1 MNIFNQIFNT
11 DCYKDYQ
18 NVRGIQNVYT
28 PIDKIEEAT
37 GFEFNSL
44 IDSSTKE
51 VGVLFNFEFIENII
65 KKINKDYINNIHITF
80 FYDSIFDLNE
90 AKFICS
96 YNNFENISF
105 ESIEDFSNSK
115 NIKDLEKTMA
125 NKKFDVIFS
134 NPPYSGPREAVNID
148 VKIFNEVIKYT
159 TELFFIMPCACF
171 ISHLWKDTRKTHPDV
186 IAKNYLPKLEKIVI
200 FEPNKLFNGLCA
212 KEADIA
218 ILHFNNNKEDKTIS
232 YIDTKYGRN
241 INKALNDFSEL
252 HRFTS
257 YSDNFTKNLATIK
270 TKIDNWIENKTD
282 FFSHH
287 ANGGDYGRKP
297 MNVEK
302 LTMFAN
308 NLSAYH
314 FWLPAVNGGTCQ
326 YMINDV
332 KNEWFCAINRG
343 DEHHYKNN
351 FYIEKDINFIF
362 NLGSARIIFNAS
374 SEEDA
379 ERNWKFI
386 THSPIAKL
394 IMVFYREDRN
404 IYYKWFPWL
413 NENKSFNELC
423 EEIKFS
429 EEEIKFIKDF
439 FKDIKPISWD

>member
-1 MNIFNQIFNT
+1 M
-11 DCYKDYQ
+11 
-18 NVRGIQNVYT
+18 
-28 PIDKIEEAT
+28 
-37 GFEFNSL
+37 
-44 IDSSTKE
+44 
-51 VGVLFNFEFIENII
+51 
-65 KKINKDYINNIHITF
+65 IHI
-80 FYDSIFDLNE
+80 E
-90 AKFICS
+90 
-96 YNNFENISF
+96 
-105 ESIEDFSNSK
+105 
-115 NIKDLEKTMA
+115 NIKDLNKVMTG
-125 NKKFDVIFS
+125 KKFDIVFS

-159 TELFFIMPCACF
+159 TELIFIMPCACF
-171 ISHLWKDTRKTHPDV
+171 ISYLWKDTRKTHPDV
-186 IAKNYLPKLEKIVI
+186 IAKKYLPKLEKIVI

-218 ILHFNNNKEDKTIS
+218 IMHFNNNKEDKSIS
-232 YIDTKYGRN
+232 YIDTKYGKN
-241 INKALNDFSEL
+241 INKVLNDFSEL

-257 YSDNFTKNLATIK
+257 YSDNITKNLSTIK
-270 TKIDNWIENKTD
+270 TKIDNWIEKKTD
-282 FFSHH
+282 FFSNHF
-287 ANGGDYGRKP
+287 NGGDYGRKP

-308 NLSAYH
+308 NLSAFH
-314 FWLPAVNGGTCQ
+314 FWLPTVNGGSCQ
-326 YMINDV
+326 YMVNGV

-343 DEHHYKNN
+343 DEVHHKNN

-394 IMVFYREDRN
+394 IMLFYREDRN

-429 EEEIKFIKDF
+429 EEEIEFIRDF